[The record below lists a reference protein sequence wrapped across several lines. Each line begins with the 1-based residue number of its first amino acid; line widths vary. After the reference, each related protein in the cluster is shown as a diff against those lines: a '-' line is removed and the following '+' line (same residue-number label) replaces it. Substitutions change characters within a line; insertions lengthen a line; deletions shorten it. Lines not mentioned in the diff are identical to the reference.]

1 MVKSN
6 AKMWESLLKF
16 AIGIVLILLLN
27 VIASKYLFRYD
38 LTEEKRYSITNAT
51 ENMLGKLDDVVYVDV
66 YLAGDLPAG
75 MKRLKAAIGERLD
88 EFKIYSNNNIQYKFI
103 DPSQATSEK
112 ARNEFYRNLAQKG
125 LQARR
130 LFDNVDG
137 KRTEKIIFPG
147 AIITYGEREKVVSF
161 LKGAGGQAAIN
172 QSIEGVEYE
181 LASGIRSLTNDERK
195 KIGLLKGHEE
205 SDSLVLAG
213 LTNVLL
219 EEYNVY
225 NVNLSEKETLEGYD
239 AIIVSKPKKA
249 FSSQDKYK
257 IDQYIMRGGNVL
269 FFLDQLYVDIDSA
282 LNQGTFAL
290 PIDVNLDD
298 MLFKYG
304 VRINRDLVQ
313 DLSSGVVPVIV
324 NMIGDQPDIKNF
336 EWPFFPIINQFSNH
350 PIVKNSDAIY
360 TKFISTIDSV
370 KADGITKT
378 PLLFSSKY
386 SRKLGAPLM
395 VSLNDI
401 RNINKDN
408 FKNNTPF
415 VVAYIL
421 EGEFTSLYKNRILPK
436 GISKSSFVP
445 KGKAAKVLVVA
456 DGDLIENEFS
466 MKNGRPVEMG
476 YSEFMRKKFANEAF
490 IKNALQYMTD
500 NEGIITARSKEIKM
514 RSLDKIKVQEE
525 RFFWQVLNIGLPLL
539 LLLLFGVLKFF
550 IRKRKY
556 SNFTNETDHV

>member
-1 MVKSN
+1 MVKSK
-6 AKMWESLLKF
+6 ATMWESLLKF
-16 AIGIVLILLLN
+16 AIGIVLILLMN
-27 VIASKYLFRYD
+27 VIASKYILRYD
-38 LTEEKRYSITNAT
+38 LTEEKRYSITDAT
-51 ENMLGKLDDVVYVDV
+51 ENMLEKLDDAVYVDV
-66 YLAGDLPAG
+66 YLEGDLPAG
-75 MKRLKAAIGERLD
+75 MKRLKAAIRERLD

-137 KRTEKIIFPG
+137 QKTEKIIFPG
-147 AIITYGEREKVVSF
+147 AIITYGEREKIVSF

-195 KIGLLKGHEE
+195 KVGLIKGHRE
-205 SDSLVLAG
+205 SDSLSLAG

-225 NVNLSEKETLEGYD
+225 NVNLSEKEAIEGYD
-239 AIIVSKPKKA
+239 AIIISKPKRA
-249 FSSQDKYK
+249 FSPWDKYK
-257 IDQYIMRGGNVL
+257 IDQYIMRGGNAL
-269 FFLDQLYVDIDSA
+269 FFMDQLYVDIDSA

-298 MLFKYG
+298 MFFKYG
-304 VRINRDLVQ
+304 VRVNRDLVQ

-324 NMIGDQPDIKNF
+324 NMIGDQPDIQNF
-336 EWPFFPIINQFSNH
+336 EWPFFPIINQFSDH

-378 PLLFSSKY
+378 PLLFSGKY

-401 RNINKDN
+401 RNINKEN
-408 FKNNTPF
+408 FRNNTPF
-415 VVAYIL
+415 PVAYIL

-436 GISKSSFVP
+436 GISKVSFTE
-445 KGKAAKVLVVA
+445 KGKPAKVLVVA

-466 MKNGRPVEMG
+466 MKNGNPVEMG
-476 YSEFMRKKFANEAF
+476 YSEFMRKKFGNEAF

-539 LLLLFGVLKFF
+539 LLLWYGVLKYFL
-550 IRKRKY
+550 RKRKY
-556 SNFTNETDHV
+556 SNFTNGK

>member
-27 VIASKYLFRYD
+27 VIASKYILRYD
-38 LTEEKRYSITNAT
+38 LTEEKRYSITDAT
-51 ENMLGKLDDVVYVDV
+51 ENMLDKLDDVVYVDV

-75 MKRLKAAIGERLD
+75 MKRLKAAIRERLD

-130 LFDNVDG
+130 LFDNADG

-181 LASGIRSLTNDERK
+181 LASGIRALTNDERK
-195 KIGLLKGHEE
+195 KIGLIKGHGE
-205 SDSLVLAG
+205 SDSLSLAG

-225 NVNLSEKETLEGYD
+225 NVNVSEKEAIEGYD
-239 AIIVSKPKKA
+239 AIIISKPKKA
-249 FSSQDKYK
+249 FSAQEKYK
-257 IDQYIMRGGNVL
+257 IDQYIMMGGNAL
-269 FFLDQLYVDIDSA
+269 FFIDQLYVDIDSA

-324 NMIGDQPDIKNF
+324 NMIGDQPDIQNF
-336 EWPFFPIINQFSNH
+336 EWPFFPIVNQFSKH

-360 TKFISTIDSV
+360 TKFISTIDTV

-378 PLLFSSKY
+378 PLLFSGKY

-401 RNINKDN
+401 RNINKEN

-415 VVAYIL
+415 PLAYIL
-421 EGEFTSLYKNRILPK
+421 EGEFSSLYKNRILPI
-436 GISKSSFVP
+436 GMSKSSFVK
-445 KGKAAKVLVVA
+445 KGKPAKVLVVS

-466 MKNGRPVEMG
+466 MKNGQPVEIG

-500 NEGIITARSKEIKM
+500 NEGIIMARSKEIKM

-539 LLLLFGVLKFF
+539 LLLLFGVLKYFL
-550 IRKRKY
+550 RKRKY
-556 SNFTNETDHV
+556 SNFINDK

>member
-16 AIGIVLILLLN
+16 AIGIILILLLN
-27 VIASKYLFRYD
+27 VIASKYIFRYD
-38 LTEEKRYSITNAT
+38 LTEEKRYSIAEAT
-51 ENMLGKLDDVVYVDV
+51 ENMLGKLDDAVYVDV
-66 YLAGDLPAG
+66 YLEGDLPAG

-112 ARNEFYRNLAQKG
+112 ARNEFYRNLVQKG

-137 KRTEKIIFPG
+137 QKTEKIIFPG

-195 KIGLLKGHEE
+195 KIGIIKGHRE
-205 SDSLVLAG
+205 SDSLSLAG

-225 NVNLSEKETLEGYD
+225 NVNLSEKEVIEGYD
-239 AIIVSKPKKA
+239 AIIISKPKRA
-249 FSSQDKYK
+249 FSPWDKYK
-257 IDQYIMRGGNVL
+257 IDQYIMRGGNAL
-269 FFLDQLYVDIDSA
+269 FFMDQLYVDIDSA

-298 MLFKYG
+298 MFFKYG
-304 VRINRDLVQ
+304 VRVNRDLVQ

-324 NMIGDQPDIKNF
+324 NMIGDQPDIQNF

-370 KADGITKT
+370 KADGIRKT

-401 RNINKDN
+401 RNINKEH

-415 VVAYIL
+415 PVAYIL

-436 GISKSSFVP
+436 GILKSSFIK
-445 KGKAAKVLVVA
+445 KGKPAKVLVVA

-466 MKNGRPVEMG
+466 MKSGLPVEMG
-476 YSEFMRKKFANEAF
+476 YSEFMRKKFANESF

-514 RSLDKIKVQEE
+514 RTLDKIKVQEE

-539 LLLLFGVLKFF
+539 LLLLYGVLKFF

-556 SNFTNETDHV
+556 SNFTNGK

>member
-27 VIASKYLFRYD
+27 VVASKYIVRYD
-38 LTEEKRYSITNAT
+38 LTEEKRYSITEAT
-51 ENMLGKLDDVVYVDV
+51 ENMLGKLEDVVYVDV
-66 YLAGDLPAG
+66 YLEGDLPAG
-75 MKRLKAAIGERLD
+75 MKRLKSAIRERLD

-147 AIITYGEREKVVSF
+147 AIITYGERENVVSF

-181 LASGIRSLTNDERK
+181 LASGIRALTNSERK
-195 KIGLLKGHEE
+195 KIGLIKGHGE
-205 SDSLVLAG
+205 SDSLSLAG

-219 EEYNVY
+219 EAYNVY
-225 NVNLSEKETLEGYD
+225 NVNVSEKEAIEGYD
-239 AIIVSKPKKA
+239 AIIISKPKKT
-249 FSSQDKYK
+249 FSAQDKYK
-257 IDQYIMRGGNVL
+257 IDQYIMRGGNAL

-304 VRINRDLVQ
+304 VRVNRDLVQ

-324 NMIGDQPDIKNF
+324 NMIGNQPDIKNF
-336 EWPFFPIINQFSNH
+336 EWPFFPIINQFSKH

-370 KADGITKT
+370 KADGIIKT
-378 PLLFSSKY
+378 PLLFSGKY
-386 SRKLGAPLM
+386 SKRLGAPLM

-401 RNINKDN
+401 RTINKED
-408 FKNNTPF
+408 FRNNTPF
-415 VVAYIL
+415 PVAYIL

-436 GISKSSFVP
+436 GISKASFTE
-445 KGKAAKVLVVA
+445 KGKPAKVLVVA
-456 DGDLIENEFS
+456 DGDFLENEFS
-466 MKNGRPVEMG
+466 MKNGQPVEMG

-514 RSLDKIKVQEE
+514 RALDKIKVQEE
-525 RFFWQVLNIGLPLL
+525 RFFWQVLNIALPLL
-539 LLLLFGVLKFF
+539 LLLLYGVSKYFL
-550 IRKRKY
+550 RKRKY
-556 SNFTNETDHV
+556 SNFKNEK